1 MSNRIKVERSIH
13 YALNEYQGKANCFDE
28 ITPMFIGYQTCP
40 LQGVKGPFKRFNYVI
55 HVIGNGEGVFVE
67 SGIEHHLKT
76 GDVFIVKPH
85 VPTYY
90 KYQQDNELKFA
101 WIGFSGS
108 YAKKLD
114 SVKSVH
120 RLSPSYFNDI
130 KNLID
135 NNDTVYAEHVIE
147 ILMRLTDE
155 ILASDSDGL
164 LKLVKDYIDD
174 NYNKPIS
181 IENVAKQFSYT
192 RTYLSHIFK
201 KQYGF
206 SPKEYLMN
214 KRLSEALNMILQG
227 KKIKVVCNAV
237 GFSNEYN
244 FSRYFKLKYGV
255 SPNNYLRK
263 TKKTP

>member
-1 MSNRIKVERSIH
+1 M
-13 YALNEYQGKANCFDE
+13 LNDYIIIISLLRLNLFFD
-28 ITPMFIGYQTCP
+28 
-40 LQGVKGPFKRFNYVI
+40 
-55 HVIGNGEGVFVE
+55 
-67 SGIEHHLKT
+67 
-76 GDVFIVKPH
+76 
-85 VPTYY
+85 
-90 KYQQDNELKFA
+90 
-101 WIGFSGS
+101 
-108 YAKKLD
+108 
-114 SVKSVH
+114 
-120 RLSPSYFNDI
+120 PSYFNDI

-263 TKKTP
+263 TKKNTLIGVFLLYIQKFFKVFRKYFFIFFF